1 MHTLKTLNN
10 NNIGIAYL
18 TLKNLS
24 TTNMGYTTSSEV

>member
-18 TLKNLS
+18 TLKNLN
-24 TTNMGYTTSSEV
+24 TTNMGYAMSSKV

>member
-1 MHTLKTLNN
+1 MPKTLKN

-24 TTNMGYTTSSEV
+24 ITNMGYTTSTKA